1 MEYSNLDQVIN
12 VLGGVVSTR
21 VIKHSERSFAFEVT
35 LDLAKGSE
43 FFAQK
48 PPLHF
53 HANQDEYIQAVQ
65 GNTGLEL
72 EGREIVL
79 TPGSPEYCIPSWANH
94 RSYPMPMRTQDGVN
108 KVKFLLSGAQ
118 SPEPFQ
124 LNLLFFENWYR
135 YQESVV
141 TGGKKIDIIQVLST
155 FDGGGTYLSFPSWV
169 PFGRKVSQILGVVV
183 DWALACH
190 EMEASI
196 FQRRFAQLS
205 KTD

>member
-1 MEYSNLDQVIN
+1 MTLHR
-12 VLGGVVSTR
+12 LGGVVSTR

-141 TGGKKIDIIQVLST
+141 TGGKKIDIIQVLSVSGRIT
-155 FDGGGTYLSFPSWV
+155 LV
-169 PFGRKVSQILGVVV
+169 P
-183 DWALACH
+183 D
-190 EMEASI
+190 
-196 FQRRFAQLS
+196 
-205 KTD
+205 